1 MNKTA
6 LKLNIKMMLA
16 MIAMIIG
23 FSVPNVQ
30 ANPTGIPE
38 IPAFLPMAADVPMT
52 DKLPIDGEWMINEI
66 RKRIRIERGRAYA
79 VDSWL
84 HMFVLKIGPLMVVS
98 KDWVRT
104 GPGEYAGQDLPLVG
118 PFTAKLTPSGSMN
131 VNIQGLLGPV
141 NLTFSPVR
149 LDDQDS
155 FESEKAGEDSYPE
168 EDEDIEEDEGGDD
181 DGYEDDYDDEYE
193 DEYEDDEED
202 DFEDGGF
209 EEGDFDEEEDEE
221 FYDEE
226 EEEEPRKVEAL
237 SFSRYSCKG
246 KGLYY
251 SKVNGS
257 KGCYTCPDG
266 MKRTSATRKMNHPKA
281 CVNRKGKNTYAK
293 GRKLANLKKCKK
305 GQFKHKG
312 YCKACPEGT
321 KRLHIAGLDS
331 GYCKILD

>member
-16 MIAMIIG
+16 MVAMIIG
-23 FSVPNVQ
+23 FSVPNVH

-118 PFTAKLTPSGSMN
+118 PFTAKLTPSGTMN

-168 EDEDIEEDEGGDD
+168 EDEDTEEDEGGDD
-181 DGYEDDYDDEYE
+181 DGYEDDFDDEYE
-193 DEYEDDEED
+193 DDGDDDDYGDDEYEDDA
-202 DFEDGGF
+202 
-209 EEGDFDEEEDEE
+209 
-221 FYDEE
+221 
-226 EEEEPRKVEAL
+226 EAESL
-237 SFSRYSCKG
+237 ESQKIEATKKNRYSCKG
-246 KGLYY
+246 KGVYY
-251 SKVNGS
+251 SKVNG
-257 KGCYTCPDG
+257 KKYCYTCPKG
-266 MKRTSATRKMNHPKA
+266 YKRASVTRKMNHPKA
-281 CVNRKGKNTYAK
+281 CELHQKGKNDYKPAATK
-293 GRKLANLKKCKK
+293 VDNVDGCGR
-305 GQFKHKG
+305 GEFKHKG
-312 YCKACPEGT
+312 FCKSCP
-321 KRLHIAGLDS
+321 S
-331 GYCKILD
+331 GYERYYRTDMYNARYKTGYCIPKS